1 MPSLRTAIIDHLL
14 LAPARAVSTIHVPVT
29 NTDSFAEKTE
39 GLYPLT
45 RADTRLSHAPQS
57 APETTQKNFRTQRFE
72 KAFGL
77 LSNQIDQFQL
87 KGHSPPIRST
97 AWLHLFDLATYP
109 QQLEHV
115 SSTFSQ
121 FVENSRPFRDG
132 HVNAFVRTCFE
143 RKQAQNRSIIK
154 FRSDLL
160 ATGRCVELNCPEL
173 ALNVFSNRP
182 AYRMDLTLA
191 AARHLLYAL
200 HEKRQLS
207 NIVILATLFPHYDLP
222 ALSSDPI
229 SCALLVSACL
239 REANSSGSEPAWT
252 VGETFLSPLKQ
263 LLSQTSPM
271 PVPVEANRFLE
282 SRWMKDAILSILD
295 SLAVRSHETSWVRA
309 WCYQSGYNL
318 SGNIN

>member
-1 MPSLRTAIIDHLL
+1 VTARSEFLRGCFSENHQSVRFI
-14 LAPARAVSTIHVPVT
+14 ARAVSTIPVPVV
-29 NTDSFAEKTE
+29 NMDDKRD
-39 GLYPLT
+39 GVYPLT
-45 RADTRLSHAPQS
+45 RADTCLSHAPQS
-57 APETTQKNFRTQRFE
+57 GPETTHKNFRTQRFE
-72 KAFGL
+72 KAFDL
-77 LSNQIDQFQL
+77 LSTQIDQFQL
-87 KGHSPPIRST
+87 KVHSPPIRST
-97 AWLHLFDLATYP
+97 VWFHLFDLATYP

-115 SSTFSQ
+115 SNKFSQ
-121 FVENSRPFRDG
+121 FVENNRPFRDE
-132 HVNAFVRTCFE
+132 HVNAFVR
-143 RKQAQNRSIIK
+143 
-154 FRSDLL
+154 
-160 ATGRCVELNCPEL
+160 RCVELRCPEL
-173 ALNVFSNRP
+173 ALKVFSNRP

-252 VGETFLSPLKQ
+252 VGEAFLSPLKQ
-263 LLSQTSPM
+263 LLSQTPPM

-282 SRWMKDAILSILD
+282 SRWMKDAIRSILD
-295 SLAVRSHETSWVRA
+295 SLVVRSHETSWVRA